1 WTRVGGPLW
10 RQQWQRA
17 ARPDHVWPHAG
28 KFGRVKPNA
37 ISVAACPPVIDHHI
51 AALPPAQL
59 LQAAHECRFMKL
71 CFRIVLT
78 DRLEHAD
85 APHALG
91 LLRPRSKRPH
101 CRAAEQRDELAAFH
115 SISLVN
121 ADQSFCGDV
130 SDGRTGPPKL
140 QDASNRQTNDEESED
155 TTTARGQWPC
165 GGKLGFANSGTEP
178 SRRGWGPL
186 LHQAP
191 PHPAAYTRRCVLI
204 SNTQKEKIPR
214 IPGKG

>member
-1 WTRVGGPLW
+1 
-10 RQQWQRA
+10 
-17 ARPDHVWPHAG
+17 
-28 KFGRVKPNA
+28 
-37 ISVAACPPVIDHHI
+37 
-51 AALPPAQL
+51 
-59 LQAAHECRFMKL
+59 MKL

-140 QDASNRQTNDEESED
+140 QDASNRQTNDDESAD
-155 TTTARGQWPC
+155 KHTDRGQLAFA
-165 GGKLGFANSGTEP
+165 GETGFAHSGTEP
-178 SRRGWGPL
+178 SRRGSGSL
-186 LHQAP
+186 LHQASRQ
-191 PHPAAYTRRCVLI
+191 PAAYTRRCVLI
-204 SNTQKEKIPR
+204 SNTQKEKILR
-214 IPGKG
+214 IPGKGSLSAQ

>member
-37 ISVAACPPVIDHHI
+37 IGVAACPPVIDHHI

-59 LQAAHECRFMKL
+59 LQAPHECRFMKL
-71 CFRIVLT
+71 CFRVVLT

-91 LLRPRSKRPH
+91 LLRASGERPCR
-101 CRAAEQRDELAAFH
+101 CRAAEQRDEIATTDH
-115 SISLVN
+115 SITSSAAMSNPGGTVRSSALAVFRLMAVSNLVG
-121 ADQSFCGDV
+121 C
-130 SDGRTGPPKL
+130 
-140 QDASNRQTNDEESED
+140 
-155 TTTARGQWPC
+155 
-165 GGKLGFANSGTEP
+165 
-178 SRRGWGPL
+178 
-186 LHQAP
+186 
-191 PHPAAYTRRCVLI
+191 
-204 SNTQKEKIPR
+204 
-214 IPGKG
+214 